1 MKVQVINSSENS
13 LPEYSTAGASAVD
26 LRASFSNGNL
36 KDEYFQFADW
46 DEEAGYLIIFSGGR
60 ALIPTDLF
68 VAIPE
73 GYEIQIRPR
82 SGLALKEG
90 VTVLNTPGTI
100 DADYRGNI
108 GVILINL
115 GEDPFIIEEGDRIC
129 QAVLAKT
136 EKIEWELVLK
146 LESTK
151 RGSGGFE
158 STGRN

>member
-1 MKVQVINSSENS
+1 MKVQVINTSGNK

-36 KDEYFQFADW
+36 KEEYFSFADW
-46 DEEAGYLIIFSGGR
+46 DPEAKYLIIFSGGR
-60 ALIPTDLF
+60 ALVPTDLF
-68 VAIPE
+68 VAIPD

-82 SGLALKEG
+82 SGVALKEG

-115 GEDPFIIEEGDRIC
+115 GNEPFIVSEGDRIA
-129 QAVLAKT
+129 QAVLTKV
-136 EKIEWELVLK
+136 EKIEWEPVTK

-151 RGSGGFE
+151 RNTGGFE